1 MRMRKKRGME
11 RARAIL
17 AVVVRRFV
25 GVIDGEDIVGR
36 SVGAG
41 VEIGVE
47 KVGVELTVMNEVA
60 CPVPVEI
67 VSEVLVTDAE
77 VVVCEILAVVEI

>member
-47 KVGVELTVMNEVA
+47 KVGVELTVMNEKSLFA
-60 CPVPVEI
+60 RYLLL
-67 VSEVLVTDAE
+67 SKYRTFYSQ
-77 VVVCEILAVVEI
+77 